1 MRVVCPRSTLSRV
14 DLHSQL
20 TARRPAAQAR
30 PAFLLVR
37 AVSVTGQEAAA
48 RLARRDEKRG
58 IVLGASR
65 HVTVLLL
72 HPVALDRNFW
82 QLTRLDGVRLE
93 YPGHGDRMDEAGLLH
108 SLDALAAEIV
118 SSHEG
123 PLDLV
128 GVSMGGVVAQH
139 VAVRFPHRVRSA
151 LLACCGPGR
160 NPTMPA
166 TSDIRAED
174 TLRLGMDGTLDA
186 TLRRW
191 FSPRALARRDHPGV
205 AYARRRLLA
214 DDPVVV
220 SKTWSILGTHSLREE
235 LLGIAAPVTVLG
247 GRDDAAVPI
256 GRLLELYEFLPK
268 ARLEVLPGPHMLPLE
283 EPGAFANAV
292 MRHLTWA
299 SLRTG

>member
-1 MRVVCPRSTLSRV
+1 
-14 DLHSQL
+14 
-20 TARRPAAQAR
+20 
-30 PAFLLVR
+30 
-37 AVSVTGQEAAA
+37 
-48 RLARRDEKRG
+48 
-58 IVLGASR
+58 
-65 HVTVLLL
+65 
-72 HPVALDRNFW
+72 
-82 QLTRLDGVRLE
+82 
-93 YPGHGDRMDEAGLLH
+93 
-108 SLDALAAEIV
+108 
-118 SSHEG
+118 
-123 PLDLV
+123 
-128 GVSMGGVVAQH
+128 
-139 VAVRFPHRVRSA
+139 
-151 LLACCGPGR
+151 
-160 NPTMPA
+160 MPA